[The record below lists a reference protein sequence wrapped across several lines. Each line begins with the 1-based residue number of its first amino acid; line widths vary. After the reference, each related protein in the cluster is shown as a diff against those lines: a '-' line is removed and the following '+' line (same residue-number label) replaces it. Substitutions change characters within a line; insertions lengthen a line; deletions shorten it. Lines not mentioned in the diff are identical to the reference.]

1 MCIKIRQAKSALKKD
16 FPRLKRRYKK
26 RIYLEDE
33 LRTGTSTECN
43 QRWAAKGHRPVCKVK
58 LGYEFTYLYAAIA
71 PASGKLIALLLPD
84 MSKASFALFV
94 EHFKKETKA
103 AHGNHKVLLI
113 ADGAGAHQPSVCEQ
127 RGIAFE
133 KLPTGCPELNPA
145 ERFFEEL
152 RKEMSN
158 RVFDTI
164 RQVENYLCRLLR
176 KYFDH
181 PETLVQLCHYPYIRD
196 A

>member
-1 MCIKIRQAKSALKKD
+1 LKQH
-16 FPRLKRRYKK
+16 YGK

-33 LRTGTSTECN
+33 MRSGTRTECK

-58 LGYEFTYLYAAIA
+58 LGYTFTYLYAAIA
-71 PASGKLIALLLPD
+71 PVSGRLIALLLPD
-84 MSKASFALFV
+84 MTKASFSLFI

-103 AHGNHKVLLI
+103 VHGNHPVVLI
-113 ADGAGAHQPSVCEQ
+113 ADGAGSHQPQVCQQ
-127 RGIAFE
+127 RGIAFA
-133 KLPTGCPELNPA
+133 KLPRACPELNPV

-152 RKEMSN
+152 RKQMSN
-158 RVFDTI
+158 RVFNTI
-164 RQVENYLCRLLR
+164 RQVENCLCRILQ

-181 PETLVQLCHYPYIRD
+181 PQTLVQLCHYPYIRD

>member
-1 MCIKIRQAKSALKKD
+1 MKRAKSALKKR
-16 FPRLKRRYKK
+16 FPRLKQCYKK
-26 RIYLEDE
+26 RIYCEDE
-33 LRTGTSTECN
+33 MRTGTRTECK
-43 QRWAAKGHRPVCKVK
+43 QRWAAKGHRPVCSVK

-71 PASGKLIALLLPD
+71 PATGRLIALLLPD
-84 MSKASFALFV
+84 MTKASFALFV

-103 AHGNHKVLLI
+103 LHGSHPVVLV
-113 ADGAGAHQPSVCEQ
+113 ADGAGAHQPEVCQQ

-133 KLPTGCPELNPA
+133 KLPRGCPELNPV

-152 RKEMSN
+152 RKQMSN
-158 RVFDTI
+158 RVFQTI
-164 RQVENYLCRLLR
+164 RNVENCLCHLLR

-181 PETLVQLCHYPYIRD
+181 PQTLVQLCHYPYIRN